1 MRSLWNEADRK
12 NLLVRIDKLPPNAEP
27 RWGRMSAAQTL
38 AHLADWMRMLT
49 GELKVKSRNTPFRF
63 PVIKQLII
71 YAAPFP
77 KNVPTAP
84 ELLKTNPVEWA
95 DTTIRLTTVRDRS
108 RIGSS
113 ASRVTRTPWV
123 LRS

>member
-1 MRSLWNEADRK
+1 MAIPKRIADRIASGLKNFGPVLTAQKDRDVSEADTVTIIK
-12 NLLVRIDKLPPNAEP
+12 DLLSDIFGYDKYAELTSEHSI
-27 RWGRMSAAQTL
+27 RGTFCDL
-38 AHLADWMRMLT
+38 A
-49 GELKVKSRNTPFRF
+49 V
-63 PVIKQLII
+63 
-71 YAAPFP
+71 
-77 KNVPTAP
+77 
-84 ELLKTNPVEWA
+84 NPVEWA